1 MKIGLAET
9 KLDADGT
16 EERDDSK
23 HGLDMLMIADD
34 GRAQ

>member
-1 MKIGLAET
+1 MKIGLGQT
-9 KLDADGT
+9 KLDADGA

-23 HGLDMLMIADD
+23 QGLDMLMIADN